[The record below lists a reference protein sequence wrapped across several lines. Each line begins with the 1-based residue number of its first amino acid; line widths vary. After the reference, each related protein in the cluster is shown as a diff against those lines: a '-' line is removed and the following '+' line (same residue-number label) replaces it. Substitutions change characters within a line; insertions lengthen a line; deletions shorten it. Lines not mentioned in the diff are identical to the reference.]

1 MSDHVSNELHMP
13 PYALN
18 KKRRTREKKKKRAE
32 ADPKTHNTWWPQV
45 HPQQQ
50 RRARKKKKKKGGGL
64 FRLQKRDGRSTEIRA
79 EQATEESTRDSGLGT
94 RVVAFGAV

>member
-18 KKRRTREKKKKRAE
+18 KKRRTREKKKRRSRSR
-32 ADPKTHNTWWPQV
+32 PKNAQHMVATGASTTT
-45 HPQQQ
+45 
-50 RRARKKKKKKGGGL
+50 KKGQKEEEKKGGGL